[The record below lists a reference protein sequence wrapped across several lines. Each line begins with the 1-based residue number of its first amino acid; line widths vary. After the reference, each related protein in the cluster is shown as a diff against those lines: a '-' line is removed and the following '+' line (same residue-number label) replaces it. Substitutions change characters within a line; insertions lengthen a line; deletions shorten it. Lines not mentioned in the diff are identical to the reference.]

1 MKPLLILPF
10 VLGLLNC
17 GGDETLSGYGAAE
30 REWHLVEIGGAAFEA
45 QAVVQFPEEGKINGR
60 APCNSF
66 SGQQLQ
72 PYPWFQVEA
81 LAVTRRACPELP
93 EETAFFKALEQ
104 MTLAEV
110 VGETLI
116 LSNTEGGEMV
126 FEAR

>member
-1 MKPLLILPF
+1 M
-10 VLGLLNC
+10 
-17 GGDETLSGYGAAE
+17 
-30 REWHLVEIGGAAFEA
+30 
-45 QAVVQFPEEGKINGR
+45 
-60 APCNSF
+60 
-66 SGQQLQ
+66 
-72 PYPWFQVEA
+72 
-81 LAVTRRACPELP
+81 TRRACPELP